1 MKRHHC
7 VAALTALT
15 VLAPSTSRAQLAIG
29 CTDFACSSSCIG
41 SQEGGD
47 LNPALTSLPSSAVT
61 AMMSEYGFDVL
72 CTFGE
77 SACFSTSSLGGTAG
91 ADYMDHR
98 TALRRVLNGVL
109 LADQVP
115 FWGDLGRT
123 WHDVTSEQGIVDV
136 EPHDNC
142 DETGWT
148 STGTLAGCYLDI
160 YRRPMMTSTVWER
173 GSQFVHEARH
183 CHDPVGTGHTSGC
196 PAGNACDFSWNDEG
210 GYQWTVAFLSQFAD
224 SAPALWSSADR
235 VQALASANQRL
246 NRNFVEHP
254 GFWLYMGDDAA
265 VRSWTFDAPAPS
277 FEHVETAGY
286 AIQQLSIHLEDVN
299 ASSDQWPVV
308 LGLDVTSRRV
318 QLDGT
323 LGATVSASYGT
334 DALDP
339 ADTLVIDVTT
349 PADPDRVITR
359 VRLAWGNDVVGAPSA
374 NERAVARVMTVRV
387 SADGELVSP
396 QEMSFGGG
404 DSCGTATCPTGSHC
418 RPTSCVP
425 GSCLASCVA
434 STLEPGVADYVA
446 PSGEYLSGFWIG
458 SGTDLPRFSIGGTSE
473 LTPGWLPQLGSGSA
487 EAPFGLTQSWGCE
500 SSETAVGI
508 MIAHDGAPIGVAF
521 PGVFAL
527 LCAPSAQV
535 AASAVLPDDLVL
547 RHGGYLNTPP
557 GSVQGV
563 AAIWTFLSA
572 WTGRDPV
579 LESCGPGEAL
589 TGVRGREGS
598 LVYRIDSIRCREV
611 ATEAPD
617 QLYLNWGLFG
627 GVPFDVQCPA
637 GTHIHGGLVN
647 HVEPS
652 IAGLRFRCV
661 GY

>member
-1 MKRHHC
+1 MRTDL
-7 VAALTALT
+7 ASLIRGALALVPALALCT
-15 VLAPSTSRAQLAIG
+15 PANAQGFGVLEWTLDGASGGSGSL
-29 CTDFACSSSCIG
+29 TDDVMHLESSSAGICETPFASSTGYDIKVY
-41 SQEGGD
+41 STVAPYD
-47 LNPALTSLPSSAVT
+47 AVVSVHLAFDNLDTCPSFWHF
-61 AMMSEYGFDVL
+61 EQPIY
-72 CTFGE
+72 
-77 SACFSTSSLGGTAG
+77 
-91 ADYMDHR
+91 
-98 TALRRVLNGVL
+98 VLNGV
-109 LADQVP
+109 Q
-115 FWGDLGRT
+115 
-123 WHDVTSEQGIVDV
+123 SIII
-136 EPHDNC
+136 C
-142 DETGWT
+142 D
-148 STGTLAGCYLDI
+148 
-160 YRRPMMTSTVWER
+160 
-173 GSQFVHEARH
+173 
-183 CHDPVGTGHTSGC
+183 
-196 PAGNACDFSWNDEG
+196 NACFDFEADFSFEVEAGDE
-210 GYQWTVAFLSQFAD
+210 FA
-224 SAPALWSSADR
+224 L
-235 VQALASANQRL
+235 
-246 NRNFVEHP
+246 
-254 GFWLYMGDDAA
+254 G
-265 VRSWTFDAPAPS
+265 VRSVDCA
-277 FEHVETAGY
+277 
-286 AIQQLSIHLEDVN
+286 
-299 ASSDQWPVV
+299 
-308 LGLDVTSRRV
+308 
-318 QLDGT
+318 
-323 LGATVSASYGT
+323 
-334 DALDP
+334 
-339 ADTLVIDVTT
+339 
-349 PADPDRVITR
+349 
-359 VRLAWGNDVVGAPSA
+359 
-374 NERAVARVMTVRV
+374 
-387 SADGELVSP
+387 
-396 QEMSFGGG
+396 
-404 DSCGTATCPTGSHC
+404 C
-418 RPTSCVP
+418 
-425 GSCLASCVA
+425 
-434 STLEPGVADYVA
+434 EPGVADYVA